1 MTTKYNF
8 ENYEITLS
16 LTSDNITII
25 ILDTKLYQLYR
36 KSYSDIHII
45 EYCQNIDIF
54 YTVLKTS
61 FECLSTNDMTKAD
74 IVITPSSS
82 GLNIN
87 INHKFYV
94 KFTFDLHLDLDK
106 NNTLSAKDLCIKKLE
121 NDIGKLKSELFRYCY
136 LYINGGCYINNKI
149 IIRFSLNNIIKN
161 KRIILC
167 KNSDSSYY
175 NGFICIEKNNDFMN
189 ECIKNMVKDILELK
203 DIYANDILY
212 KCFKNYKILEEEL
225 NENNAST
232 IDFIDKNNNNLL
244 FNNNIIADINYK
256 DYKKESYDRNYI
268 FFRDLFKIDD
278 NIFCI
283 YPYEHN
289 DKFEIV
295 HLKYNIYV
303 IKRTDSN
310 CGWALNLKIR
320 FINDLDNII
329 LDINI
334 GNSDENE
341 KIFLLE

>member
-121 NDIGKLKSELFRYCY
+121 NDIGKLKSEFNSLRY
-136 LYINGGCYINNKI
+136 
-149 IIRFSLNNIIKN
+149 
-161 KRIILC
+161 
-167 KNSDSSYY
+167 
-175 NGFICIEKNNDFMN
+175 
-189 ECIKNMVKDILELK
+189 
-203 DIYANDILY
+203 
-212 KCFKNYKILEEEL
+212 
-225 NENNAST
+225 
-232 IDFIDKNNNNLL
+232 FID
-244 FNNNIIADINYK
+244 
-256 DYKKESYDRNYI
+256 DYMEVS
-268 FFRDLFKIDD
+268 
-278 NIFCI
+278 
-283 YPYEHN
+283 
-289 DKFEIV
+289 
-295 HLKYNIYV
+295 
-303 IKRTDSN
+303 
-310 CGWALNLKIR
+310 
-320 FINDLDNII
+320 
-329 LDINI
+329 I
-334 GNSDENE
+334 GNSDNFLAMIKVNTKQININFNDNNGIYSCLVDPKTDICVINISNNFTFNKNFKIINCDKIVITSINQNYSNMLINIPDSLREIVIEYGKSMYFKQFINTVKLNILEQLEFNGCIDLTTIYENIKHL
-341 KIFLLE
+341 KIKKIRMTGCTNFTERDLLLTNGYKFEVY